1 MAFLE
6 GKERAIVTA
15 LARLTAAN
23 PFLPERIAHEKEV
36 LGEAFVA
43 TRDVWSVDAD
53 LGGLN
58 PNLER
63 LERAAAELLGTL
75 RERLMGGVV
84 AADDELQLYE
94 DLVFYLLY
102 SRYEK
107 KWKRALDA
115 DLGGRPRR
123 VGAYEDF
130 AGEVEHWLALPGLD
144 AADRPARRDAAFLF
158 AYGYQTRR
166 AFHFVFR
173 QLHGGSLAMARL
185 RASVWQS
192 IFTHDRGRYRRALTD
207 RMQDV
212 TTLITGP
219 SGTGKELVARA
230 IGLARF
236 IPFDADTCCFANT
249 PDAGFH
255 PVNLSALS
263 PTLIES
269 ELFGHRRGA
278 FTGAVE
284 DRPGWLE
291 ACGDGGTVFLDEI
304 GELDPS
310 IQVKL
315 LRVLQSRTFQRLGE
329 TQERPFEGKIIAA
342 TNRDLA
348 EELAR
353 GTFREDFYYRLC
365 ADWIRTPS
373 LAEQLADHPEGLRDL
388 VLVISRRLYGEEGGA
403 IAAEV
408 EAWIGEHQAGY
419 DWPGNIR
426 ELEQCVRNVVVRGRY
441 EPPRRDARAGRGAGG
456 GPGDGAEA
464 ELAADVAAGALD
476 NDTLLARYTALVY
489 HRTGS
494 YEEASRRLGIDRR
507 TVKARIDRAFL
518 ARLEGGTVAPEDGS

>member
-15 LARLTAAN
+15 LARLAAAN

-63 LERAAAELLGTL
+63 LERAAADLLGRL
-75 RERLMGGVV
+75 RERLIAGV
-84 AADDELQLYE
+84 AAETDELQLYE
-94 DLVFYLLY
+94 DLAFYLLY
-102 SRYEK
+102 ARYEVA
-107 KWKRALDA
+107 WKHVLDA
-115 DLGGRPRR
+115 DLGGRPRT
-123 VGAYEDF
+123 VSAFDDF
-130 AGEVEHWLALPGLD
+130 ASDVEHWFALPGLD
-144 AADRPARRDAAFLF
+144 LPGRRDAGFLF

-185 RASVWQS
+185 RAAVWQS
-192 IFTHDRGRYRRALTD
+192 IFTHDRSRYRRALTD

-236 IPFDADTCCFANT
+236 IPFDAEARTFAT
-249 PDAGFH
+249 APDAGFH

-269 ELFGHRRGA
+269 ELFGHRKGA

-304 GELDPS
+304 GDLDPS

-329 TQERPFEGKIIAA
+329 TQERVFDGKIIAA

-348 EELAR
+348 EEMAC
-353 GTFREDFYYRLC
+353 GNFREDFYYRLC
-365 ADWIRTPS
+365 ADRIHTPS

-388 VLVISRRLYGEEGGA
+388 ILVLSRRLYGEEGAA
-403 IAAEV
+403 IAAQV

-441 EPPRRDARAGRGAGG
+441 EPPRRIARATGAGAG
-456 GPGDGAEA
+456 SGAEA
-464 ELAADVAAGALD
+464 ELAGDVAAGALD
-476 NDTLLARYTALVY
+476 NETLLARYTALVY

-518 ARLEGGTVAPEDGS
+518 ARLEGGDEEPGEGR